1 MEILDEDKLNRL
13 DNENYIL
20 LNIKNL
26 TKYQLI
32 NIYDFLKKT
41 EHIVTENSNGVFFNL
56 KLLSKEELLKLKE
69 KIIIFLDYNKDIK
82 DREDERE
89 KEINKIN
96 INRIPNQSETEVN
109 NIQNNND
116 INEIKKIDNRRKGR
130 IKEDYMMVGDK
141 IVLKK
146 IKTKY
151 SGLRAKILKSY
162 KDISQQNVLINLQ
175 DKKKNI
181 IEEVDNEIEYEYIE
195 NEEEIDNDS
204 DNEINDDNYD
214 SENNEDDIDS
224 DLEENEIIDG
234 ETEDILE
241 ITNKL
246 SEKEINIDEKNE
258 SENKKDTEI
267 KNELIKK
274 NNEQINKKKK
284 K

>member
-204 DNEINDDNYD
+204 DDEINDDNYD

>member
-181 IEEVDNEIEYEYIE
+181 IEEVYNEIEYEYIE

>member
-181 IEEVDNEIEYEYIE
+181 IEEVYNEIEYEYIE

-246 SEKEINIDEKNE
+246 SEKEINIDKKNE